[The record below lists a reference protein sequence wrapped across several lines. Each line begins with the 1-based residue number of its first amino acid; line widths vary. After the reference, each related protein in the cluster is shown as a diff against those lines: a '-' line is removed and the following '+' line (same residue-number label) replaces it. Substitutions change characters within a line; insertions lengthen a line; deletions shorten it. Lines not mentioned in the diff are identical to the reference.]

1 MMMAAG
7 GGSPD
12 GGGAGPGDGPSFAR
26 YRVNVIVDHDG
37 QSGAPVIY
45 EDHPSF
51 PNLIGRIEHQA
62 RLGALVT
69 DFTLIKPGALHRAN
83 GGYLIP
89 RCPQAAARA
98 ACWEELKRVL
108 RAREVRIESLGQ
120 P

>member
-1 MMMAAG
+1 M
-7 GGSPD
+7 
-12 GGGAGPGDGPSFAR
+12 
-26 YRVNVIVDHDG
+26 NVIVDHDG

-83 GGYLIP
+83 GGYLILD
-89 RCPQAAARA
+89 ARKLLLEPHA
-98 ACWEELKRVL
+98 WEELKAGL
-108 RAREVRIESLGQ
+108 ARA
-120 P
+120 